1 MAPANCSIQG
11 LSTVCHDESKGVARE
26 AALPAQPLLDT
37 RVTGEAT
44 REDAMKTRQRYL
56 GVAPLAPMA
65 TTAGCIY
72 RSKTE
77 TVVPSSSPP
86 AAVIVTPPAQRTVTY
101 PEGRY
106 ELRGDGTAASPY
118 FWVWLSARTQ
128 PGTIAPPPPL
138 PR

>member
-1 MAPANCSIQG
+1 
-11 LSTVCHDESKGVARE
+11 
-26 AALPAQPLLDT
+26 
-37 RVTGEAT
+37 
-44 REDAMKTRQRYL
+44 MKTRQRYL

-77 TVVPSSSPP
+77 TVVPSSSLP

-106 ELRGDGTAASPY
+106 ELRGDGTAANPY
-118 FWVWLSARTQ
+118 FRVWLSARTQ
-128 PGTIAPPPPL
+128 PGTIPPPPPL